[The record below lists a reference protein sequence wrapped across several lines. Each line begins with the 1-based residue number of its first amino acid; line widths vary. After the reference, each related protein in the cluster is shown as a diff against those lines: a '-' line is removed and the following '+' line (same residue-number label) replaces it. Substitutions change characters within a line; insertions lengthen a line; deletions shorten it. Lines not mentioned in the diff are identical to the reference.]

1 MAPSEKLKET
11 KFILDLHENI
21 FHEIFK
27 FLNYDTI
34 YFKLRRVCR
43 KLRIY
48 ADSFIQLGG
57 VFMFL
62 GQQSSQVLHMY
73 KRKENAFFICISSMK
88 QYPALNA
95 IRNGDAFWG
104 VFNDRVVAGSFMRS
118 DEGLWTKCES
128 DFDI

>member
-34 YFKLRRVCR
+34 YFKLRAVCR
-43 KLRIY
+43 TLRIY

-62 GQQSSQVLHMY
+62 GQQSSQLLHMY
-73 KRKENAFFICISSMK
+73 KRKQNAFFVAISSIK
-88 QYPALNA
+88 LYPASNA
-95 IRNGDAFWG
+95 INTGDAFWE
-104 VFNDRVVAGSFMRS
+104 VFNYSTSVKILGS
-118 DEGLWTKCES
+118 
-128 DFDI
+128 